1 MKLRYIIASLAA
13 AAALF
18 SGCKEE
24 GDTYYDEIRVSQ
36 SYVGIP
42 MEGGEKEIDVK
53 ATFQWAFDEES
64 IPEWLTVEP
73 KSGPAGEGKIKLSAP
88 ETLDGRNA
96 ELILKCAGREQ
107 RINIIQG
114 LSTVSEA
121 TVKEVMNGPEKK
133 YRVTGVVT
141 KIHGAHYGNMYI
153 NDGTVE
159 DPGLQIYGSLDKK
172 GNKMTSSTAYD
183 CFNSGHENA
192 WEISVGDKVTVEGPM
207 SIYKNEAELV
217 DVTIIKIEKSLV
229 KVEPLEIE
237 LDGPAAGDTL
247 IKIACK
253 AENIKVTPND
263 DWLYVKEIEN
273 TPDTVFARI
282 GFFANEGVVK
292 REGSV
297 SLTGKGFNDITV
309 KFIQGANAPGL
320 MTIAEALQGSYV
332 HVKGTIMAICARGY
346 VLTDATGSLL
356 VYYGS
361 SFDASKYK
369 IGDEIEIISDITAYN
384 YGPQLSCD
392 GKEGGFD
399 LEEKISE
406 GSGTVTYPSPKV
418 IGQEE
423 LAALVASINGK
434 DGKKVSDAIKM
445 EYVQISVTPK
455 KSGSYTNL
463 FLDDYTAADFSAYQL
478 PSSFDLASMLDKKV
492 TVRGYVQSVSG
503 GKHVNIVFTEMVE
516 GEADVPTIEY
526 TDLSTIGALAAGAD
540 FELTAVVAFV
550 TTKNDAAIVTDGTN
564 FFYLYKP
571 ATMPAV
577 GDIVTASG
585 KISVYN
591 HLHESAQGPTV
602 TVVESG
608 AELPALTPKDI
619 TSTYGTFISSK
630 DPHPADYI
638 TAVGTYVVDG
648 SYTNLV
654 VEGSDTVKGSLSG
667 KVDASWNGKKV
678 RVTGWFTGSNKNG
691 TFIYTDVTKIEAQ

>member
-1 MKLRYIIASLAA
+1 MRLRYIIATLAA

-18 SGCKEE
+18 TGCQEE
-24 GDTYYDEIRVSQ
+24 GDTYYDEIRVSS

-42 MEGGEKEIDVK
+42 MAGGEKEVK
-53 ATFQWAFDEES
+53 LTTTDAWNFVAED
-64 IPEWLTVEP
+64 IPSWLTVSP
-73 KSGPAGEGKIKLSAP
+73 LSGDAGEITVKFSAA

-96 ELILKCAGREQ
+96 ELQIACGKRIQ
-107 RINIIQG
+107 RINVIQG
-114 LSTVSEA
+114 LATVSEA
-121 TVKEVMNGPEKK
+121 TVAEVMSGPEKK

-153 NDGTVE
+153 NDGTVD

-217 DVTIIKIEKSLV
+217 DVTIVKIEKALV
-229 KVEPLEIE
+229 KVDPLEIE
-237 LDGPAAGDTL
+237 LDGPDAGSTL
-247 IKIACK
+247 IKIATK
-253 AENIKVTPND
+253 AESIKVKPND

-273 TPDTVFARI
+273 TPDTVYATI
-282 GFFANEGVVK
+282 GYFANDGVVK
-292 REGSV
+292 RTGTLSV
-297 SLTGKGFNDITV
+297 TGKGFNDVTVTIT
-309 KFIQGANAPGL
+309 QGANAPGL
-320 MTIAEALQGSYV
+320 MTIAEALQNSYV
-332 HVKGTIMAICARGY
+332 HVKGTVMAICARGY

-361 SFDASKYK
+361 KFDATKYK
-369 IGDEIEIISDITAYN
+369 LGDEIEIISDISAYN

-392 GKEGGFD
+392 GKDGFD
-399 LEEKISE
+399 LETKLSE
-406 GSGTVTYPSPKV
+406 GTGTVTYPTPQV
-418 IGQEE
+418 IGPDE
-423 LAALVASINGK
+423 LEDLVASITGK

-478 PSSFDLASMLDKKV
+478 PASFDLASMLDKKV
-492 TVRGYVQSVSG
+492 TVRGYVQSISG

-516 GEADVPTIEY
+516 GEADVPTIQY
-526 TDLSTIGALAAGAD
+526 TDLSSLATLAKDAD
-540 FELTAVVAFV
+540 FELTAIVAFV
-550 TTKNDAAIVTDGTN
+550 TSKNDAAIVTDGTN

-577 GDIVTASG
+577 GDIVTATG
-585 KISVYN
+585 KISIYN

-608 AELPALTPKDI
+608 ATLPTLTPKDI
-619 TSTYGTFISSK
+619 TATYGTFISSQ

-654 VEGSDTVKGSLSG
+654 VEGSATIKGSLSG
-667 KVDASWNGKKV
+667 KLNAEMNGKKV
-678 RVTGWFTGSNKNG
+678 RVTGWFTGSN
-691 TFIYTDVTKIEAQ
+691 